1 MNAPTKTPGR
11 TRNAIDQQEVKMT
24 ATELDTDIPVLYW
37 VTLAIMFTAFAAVVL
52 S

>member
-1 MNAPTKTPGR
+1 MTTKAL
-11 TRNAIDQQEVKMT
+11 N
-24 ATELDTDIPVLYW
+24 TDKRVLYW

>member
-1 MNAPTKTPGR
+1 MNAKELKTNRP
-11 TRNAIDQQEVKMT
+11 I
-24 ATELDTDIPVLYW
+24 LYW